1 MQENPCYFVVVKSK
15 KILTTFLAIELAIEK
30 FSTLSYL
37 IMELKNFIPKTT
49 LFLILEEGLL
59 FRKTDKNLN
68 RGVCVCACT
77 HPHVCMYMPTHGMYV
92 HVCINVYYSYT
103 M

>member
-15 KILTTFLAIELAIEK
+15 RILTTFLAIELAIEK

-68 RGVCVCACT
+68 RGVSVCVRARTHTFACT
-77 HPHVCMYMPTHGMYV
+77 CLHMVCMCM
-92 HVCINVYYSYT
+92 CA
-103 M
+103 